1 MVRTAFAAAALAT
14 ALSLG
19 ATADR
24 VAAMPSA
31 TRLSSASPPTTLV
44 SSRRLLSFAVA
55 GAAGGSCE
63 EELECGSDLV
73 ARSTA
78 LPALVGVGPAQ
89 LGVPLGDLLGVG
101 VVRGGAGKRIDGGSM
116 I

>member
-1 MVRTAFAAAALAT
+1 MLFRSVW
-14 ALSLG
+14 
-19 ATADR
+19 
-24 VAAMPSA
+24 
-31 TRLSSASPPTTLV
+31 
-44 SSRRLLSFAVA
+44 SRRLLSFAVA

-89 LGVPLGDLLGVG
+89 LGVLLGVLLGVG
-101 VVRGGAGKRIDGGSM
+101 VGAVRGGAGKRIDGGSM